1 MPTKLILYILL
12 LATGAAWG
20 LSNPLMKIAV
30 STGYQP
36 FGLIF
41 WQLVVIVVTAG
52 AVALW
57 RNGRLPPLRRYF
69 WHFAIVALLGTLL
82 PDTLIYIAAA
92 HVSAGVLSLLLAQ
105 VTMFALPMALLLGF
119 ERPDLLRLT
128 GALCGAVAIGL
139 LIGPE
144 AALPEDSALI
154 YILMV
159 LGAAAFYAAQGNYI
173 TWRDIRDLDPVTLL
187 FATSVVG
194 LLAITPLA
202 LLSGQFVN
210 PFVPWG
216 AAEWAMLGTA
226 LTHALA
232 YGGFFALVATSGP
245 VFSSQVSYVVTGTG
259 VLWSMLLLGERYN
272 GWIWA
277 AFVLMFIGIALLQPR
292 PPKRHPA

>member
-105 VTMFALPMALLLGF
+105 VTMFALPMALLRARELLMDRFRPLLLENGVTEQQWRVLRVLD
-119 ERPDLLRLT
+119 ERGMMDPKDLAQAACLLNPSLT
-128 GALCGAVAIGL
+128 RIMQL
-139 LIGPE
+139 LE
-144 AALPEDSALI
+144 KKALI
-154 YILMV
+154 
-159 LGAAAFYAAQGNYI
+159 ARA
-173 TWRDIRDLDPVTLL
+173 
-187 FATSVVG
+187 S
-194 LLAITPLA
+194 
-202 LLSGQFVN
+202 
-210 PFVPWG
+210 
-216 AAEWAMLGTA
+216 E
-226 LTHALA
+226 
-232 YGGFFALVATSGP
+232 
-245 VFSSQVSYVVTGTG
+245 
-259 VLWSMLLLGERYN
+259 
-272 GWIWA
+272 
-277 AFVLMFIGIALLQPR
+277 
-292 PPKRHPA
+292 